1 MSWDNETGQHTAVWQ
16 SEGQHTPPKN
26 VIVADDFTTADAAYL
41 EACAGTGL
49 LYQGDFQ
56 NAKQLLSALTRRVDR
71 NRLKRGVTWRD
82 TFHKHRARQIG
93 RANIINKVLVELVD
107 GKCGLGRAPDVQEA
121 VEHALGGPVRGSVV
135 LSLRELTGIL
145 GAFEWRRK
153 GVYLSSLDARI
164 HADYGVYSPVR
175 GEYLKLIHE
184 APLNSPAVAWDIGT
198 GTGVIAAILA
208 HRGVPEVIATDISDR
223 AITCAANNFERLSI
237 QDKVSLVSTSLFPEG
252 KANLI
257 VCNPPWLPAKATSS
271 IEQAVYDPKSQ
282 MLKGFL
288 SEVAQHLHPEGE
300 AWLVM
305 SDLAEIIGLRSE
317 NDLSNW
323 ITDSGLVVAEK
334 RSTVP
339 VHGKANDRSDPLFH
353 VRSKEVTSLY
363 RLKAAS

>member
-16 SEGQHTPPKN
+16 SEGQHAPPKK
-26 VIVADDFTTADAAYL
+26 VIIADDFTTADAAYL

-153 GVYLSSLDARI
+153 GVYLPSLDARI

-175 GEYLKLIHE
+175 GEYLKLIDE

-208 HRGVPEVIATDISDR
+208 SRGVPEVIATDISDR

-288 SEVAQHLHPEGE
+288 GEVAQHLHPEGE